1 MKIAIPMGPFRL
13 TVQTSHI
20 FRDPGN
26 LMETDVPSIML
37 EIEPRA
43 KIANTG
49 DLEGRVP
56 AIPWILET
64 LLS

>member
-1 MKIAIPMGPFRL
+1 MGSFRL

-26 LMETDVPSIML
+26 LIETDVPSIMP
-37 EIEPRA
+37 EVEPLA

-49 DLEGRVP
+49 DLEGRVM
-56 AIPWILET
+56 AIP
-64 LLS
+64 